1 MIIMVYG
8 KKRKKQIFLDRFRF
22 FLYEVALGFILIFL
36 LLLIPVFLIPLIVS
50 TESELYGI
58 LIYSSRAIMV
68 FIGVPLILH
77 FSNLLFQDKKKNVI
91 GEEDISPA
99 MGHLRLFKVTKK
111 NYQYQILYG
120 LLIFFLVFL
129 PLDFFTYL
137 LVPKM
142 LEYQS
147 ITLASRP
154 TDIYL
159 GGSYVIFLISVIVIQ
174 LSVGITEETVSR
186 GLLTKRGS
194 EHYFRM
200 SAVLISAI
208 YFGLGHFAYFLDP
221 ISRFYP
227 IWYPFIWFLQ
237 AFFIGIILSLLVL
250 RRKWLIPAI
259 IAHTL
264 NNIISAHAV
273 WNFLIPLQSY
283 VGDPVNLIIHSSEG
297 NSFSG
302 IIFYLYTPLLI
313 IGVILLIWQFPRIKG
328 GLSIGIKMFREYFK
342 FDVRGEK
349 TIGDRIFRVF
359 IDIVVAMLIFLMGIM
374 ITI

>member
-1 MIIMVYG
+1 MVYTQ
-8 KKRKKQIFLDRFRF
+8 KRKRQIFLDRGRF
-22 FLYEVALGFILIFL
+22 FLYEVALGFVFIFM
-36 LLLIPVFLIPLIVS
+36 LLLIPVFLIPLLVG
-50 TESELYGI
+50 TESVLYGI
-58 LIYSSRAIMV
+58 LIYSSRAIFV
-68 FIGVPLILH
+68 LIGVPLILH
-77 FSNLLFQDKKKNVI
+77 VSNLLFLDKKKNVI
-91 GEEDISPA
+91 MEEDVSPA
-99 MGHLRLFKVTKK
+99 LGHLKLYKVTKK

-120 LLIFFLVFL
+120 FLIFFLIFL

-147 ITLASRP
+147 ITLASKP

-159 GGSYVIFLISVIVIQ
+159 GGNYVVFIVSLIVIQ
-174 LSVGITEETVSR
+174 LSVGITEETVAR

-200 SAVLISAI
+200 SAVMISAI

-227 IWYPFIWFLQ
+227 FWYPFIWFLQ

-264 NNIISAHAV
+264 NNIVSAHAV

-283 VGDPVNLIIHSSEG
+283 VGDPVNLILNRNLG

-302 IIFYLYTPLLI
+302 LIFYLYIPLFI
-313 IGVILLIWQFPRIKG
+313 IGLILLVWQFPRIKG
-328 GLSIGIKMFREYFK
+328 GLSIGINIFKEYFK
-342 FDVRGEK
+342 LDESIEK
-349 TIGDRIFRVF
+349 TNGDRIFRVF
-359 IDIVVAMLIFLMGIM
+359 IDIVIAMLIFLMGIM
-374 ITI
+374 IAI

>member
-8 KKRKKQIFLDRFRF
+8 QKRKKQIFLDRFRF

-36 LLLIPVFLIPLIVS
+36 LLIIPIFLIPLIVG

-77 FSNLLFQDKKKNVI
+77 LSNLLFLDKKKNVI

-99 MGHLRLFKVTKK
+99 IGHLRLYKVTKK

-120 LLIFFLVFL
+120 FLIFFLVFL
-129 PLDFFTYL
+129 PLDFFTFL
-137 LVPKM
+137 LAPKM

-147 ITLASRP
+147 IALASKP
-154 TDIYL
+154 SNIYL
-159 GGSYVIFLISVIVIQ
+159 GGSYVIFLISLIVIQ
-174 LSVGITEETVSR
+174 LSVGITEETVAR

-200 SAVLISAI
+200 SAVLISSI

-227 IWYPFIWFLQ
+227 FWYPFVWFIQ
-237 AFFIGIILSLLVL
+237 MFFVGIILSLLVL

-264 NNIISAHAV
+264 NNIVSAHAV
-273 WNFLIPLQSY
+273 WNFLRPIQAY
-283 VGDPVNLIIHSSEG
+283 VGDPVNLLIHSNEG
-297 NSFSG
+297 NSFSD
-302 IIFYLYTPLLI
+302 IAFYLYTPLLI

-328 GLSIGIKMFREYFK
+328 SLSIGIKMFKEYFE
-342 FDVRGEK
+342 FDERGEK
-349 TIGDRIFRVF
+349 NNGDRIFRVF
-359 IDIVVAMLIFLMGIM
+359 IDIVIALLIFIMGIM
-374 ITI
+374 IAI